1 MLPALDCSEFEIRI
15 TAIEDPGLFYAQY
28 NHKCTEDSLNK
39 LSELINYECDTI
51 PCDDSTLRYG
61 DIVIAPYKDFNDS
74 IMFGRGRVE
83 NIEYKGLTKEIEKV
97 FEFFFFFFYKIIGFL
112 FRFDLSF

>member
-15 TAIEDPGLFYAQY
+15 TAIEDPALFYAQY

-61 DIVIAPYKDFNDS
+61 DIVIAPYKDLNDS

-83 NIEYKGLTKEIEKV
+83 NIEYKGFTKEIEKV
-97 FEFFFFFFYKIIGFL
+97 F
-112 FRFDLSF
+112 